1 MAPVSID
8 GAKCVLVI
16 GATSGIGRALAL
28 AISELPSRPTV
39 IAAGRRQER
48 LKELKEKNL
57 ETLQID
63 VTADLETLMKTVES
77 LVAKYPNLDA
87 VILSSGMHSRSYI
100 LDGAAFE
107 HESAI
112 PLLHRVKNRH
122 NLFPIAGIQYIHDLT
137 KDVDLNQVIREINVN
152 YLAVVS
158 LISMFIPH
166 FLKLSAEGRPSFII
180 PITSALALLPSPYT
194 PNYSASKAALRSFT
208 TSLRKQL
215 ENTKVNVVEI
225 LPPLVESELHDEQGT
240 TERLSKFWMPLAE
253 YTKLTVEGLRRGDIH
268 VVSGNAAELLEKF
281 EREGLNGPLIT

>member
-87 VILSSGMHSRSYI
+87 VILSS
-100 LDGAAFE
+100 
-107 HESAI
+107 
-112 PLLHRVKNRH
+112 
-122 NLFPIAGIQYIHDLT
+122 GIQYIHDLT

>member
-8 GAKCVLVI
+8 NAKCVLVI
-16 GATSGIGRALAL
+16 GATAGIGRALAL

-48 LKELKEKNL
+48 LRELEEKNL
-57 ETLQID
+57 ETLQLD
-63 VTADLETLMKTVES
+63 VTADAETLKKTVDS
-77 LVAKYPNLDA
+77 LVVKYPNLDA
-87 VILSSGMHSRSYI
+87 VILSSG
-100 LDGAAFE
+100 
-107 HESAI
+107 
-112 PLLHRVKNRH
+112 
-122 NLFPIAGIQYIHDLT
+122 IQYRHDFN
-137 KDVDLNQVIREINVN
+137 KDVDLNEVIREINVN

-180 PITSALALLPSPYT
+180 PVTSGLALLPSPQV

-240 TERLSKFWMPLAE
+240 TEMLSKFWMPLDE
-253 YTKLTVEGLRRGDIH
+253 YTKLTMDGLRKGDIH
-268 VVSGNAAELLEKF
+268 IASGASAKFLEKF
-281 EREGLNGPLIT
+281 EREGLNGPFTV